1 MSLAEKIMLF
11 RKKAGLSQEQ
21 LAEQLSVSRQ
31 AVSKWESAQSVPDL
45 EKIVQ
50 MSRLFGVTTDYLL
63 KEELEEEPQTE
74 LQTEQTQVCRR
85 VGMAEAKEYLSL
97 RKKVAPRNACA
108 TGLCILSPIC
118 LILLGAWADGGRM
131 SENLAAAIG
140 LCTLFVLVAVAVVL
154 LIRGAFVS
162 KPFEF
167 LETESFLLEHGV
179 ESIVQEQKKQFQS
192 RYQLLNVI
200 GTVLCVLA
208 VIPLFIAV
216 GLDASDWI
224 YAVAVSALLAM
235 IAVGCWLFV
244 YAGTNY
250 GALQQLLQE
259 GDYTRTQK
267 AHKRIFS
274 TFSTVYWLLITAAF
288 LLCVTIPIGRRQDI
302 WILFAV
308 GGMLYA
314 AILAVLHLI
323 LDKKS

>member
-1 MSLAEKIMLF
+1 MSLAEKIMSF

-63 KEELEEEPQTE
+63 KEEWEEEPQA
-74 LQTEQTQVCRR
+74 EQSQAPSCRR
-85 VGMAEAKEYLSL
+85 VGMTEANEYLSL
-97 RKKVAPRNACA
+97 RKKFAPRNAFA

-118 LILLGAWADGGRM
+118 LILLGAWADSGRM

-140 LCTLFVLVAVAVVL
+140 LCTLFALVAVAVVL
-154 LIRGAFVS
+154 WIRGGFAS
-162 KPFEF
+162 KPFDF
-167 LETESFLLEHGV
+167 LEAEPFSLDHGV
-179 ESIVQEQKKQFQS
+179 EAMVQAQKKQLQS
-192 RYQLLNVI
+192 RYQRLNVI

-224 YAVAVSALLAM
+224 YAVAVSLLLAI

-244 YAGTNY
+244 YAGTYY
-250 GALQQLLQE
+250 GAVQQLLEE
-259 GDYTRTQK
+259 GGYTRAQK

-274 TFSTVYWLLITAAF
+274 TFSTVYWLLITAGF
-288 LLCVTIPIGRRQDI
+288 LLCITLPIGRRQDI

-308 GGMLYA
+308 GGILYA